1 MRKKVQTLIDE
12 EVLRRAKPR
21 AAEEGK
27 TLSEMVQDVL
37 VFYLSNKTPDPGKRE
52 KADRIFCE
60 RPIPL
65 SRNQFKQILR
75 EDSWSHETRTLW

>member
-12 EVLRRAKPR
+12 EVFRRAKRR

-27 TLSEMVQDVL
+27 TLSEVVQEAL

-52 KADRIFCE
+52 KAYRIFCE
-60 RPIPL
+60 RPIRL
-65 SRNQFKQILR
+65 SRNQLQQILR
-75 EDSWSHETRTLW
+75 EDSWGS